1 MKKMILSYLRWAA
14 KARLSRLKPTIV
26 GVTGSVGKS
35 TFVELLDH
43 VTTKSFSVKSTSH
56 GNSES
61 GLPLEILGL
70 RHELTNYQPIT
81 WLKVLT
87 KVPRAILRGPAYD
100 LLIAEMDAD
109 EPTPPRNLSYLLSFI
124 KPDIGVWLTV
134 APCHTQQFAQVV
146 KNPEDEN
153 EILQAIATEIGKLVT
168 TLPANKTAVINTGNP
183 FIAQRQQDIVAK
195 IITAGEQRGAD
206 WRISRHTVSLNA
218 GTTFEIMMSGEKWTV
233 QFANNIL
240 GPEIGSTVAM
250 VMATALEL
258 GIDKETIINRL
269 QSAEF
274 PPGRSSLLPGIK
286 NSFLIDSS
294 YNSSPAAI
302 ASMLTAIKKIDA
314 KGRKIVV
321 LGDMRE
327 LGPLEPE
334 SHRSLGSQVA
344 KVADVAIL
352 VGEAVRS
359 YTLPALLKAG
369 FPAAAIHHFR
379 TSQEAGRFI
388 KKQIVKRHDL
398 VLIKGSQN
406 TIFLEE
412 VVAQLLANPEDTI
425 KLARQDNYW
434 QKIRDHFFA
443 SIS

>member
-1 MKKMILSYLRWAA
+1 MKKIALSYLRWAA
-14 KARLSRLKPTIV
+14 KARLNRLQPTIV

-35 TFVELLDH
+35 TFVELLHH
-43 VTTKSFSVKSTSH
+43 VVTESFTVKSTAH

-70 RHELTNYQPIT
+70 RDELSDYQPLT
-81 WLKVLT
+81 WLKVLA
-87 KVPRAILRGPAYD
+87 KVPRAILAGPTYD

-146 KNPEDEN
+146 SNPEDEN
-153 EILQAIATEIGKLVT
+153 EILQAIAKEIGQLVT
-168 TLPANKTAVINTGNP
+168 TLPANKTAIINTSNP
-183 FIAQRQQDIVAK
+183 FIAQRQNDIKAK
-195 IITAGEQRGAD
+195 VITAGEQRGVD
-206 WRISRHTVSLNA
+206 WRISRHAVSLNA
-218 GTTFEIMMSGEKWTV
+218 GTTFDIVMSGEKWTV
-233 QFANNIL
+233 QFAKNIL
-240 GPEIGSTVAM
+240 GPEIGATVAI

-258 GIDKETIINRL
+258 GLDKDTIINRL
-269 QSAEF
+269 QSAQF

-286 NSFLIDSS
+286 NSSLIDSS
-294 YNSSPAAI
+294 YNSSPAAV
-302 ASMLTAIKKIDA
+302 ATMLTAIKKIDT
-314 KGRKIVV
+314 KGRKIAV

-327 LGPLEPE
+327 LGPLESE
-334 SHRSLGSQVA
+334 AHRSLGSQVA
-344 KVADVAIL
+344 KVADVVIL

-379 TSQEAGRFI
+379 ASQEAGRFI
-388 KKQIVKRHDL
+388 KKQIIKRHDL

-412 VVAQLLANPEDTI
+412 VVAQLLANPADMA
-425 KLARQDNYW
+425 KLARQEKYW
-434 QKIRDHFFA
+434 QDIRDHFFA
-443 SIS
+443 SVA